1 MTMRCRLP
9 VVLTIIW
16 LMVRVSFTAQG
27 TTIIPFTDLGALTHY
42 SDAVVIAT
50 VLDQYAVE
58 LDGETRFNIKL
69 KVSKTIK
76 GTLHEDIDFEV
87 QRWEKVIDDK
97 WMTMWGDLDLYEGA
111 SYLLFLDKRPS
122 GLYHPLCFSYYVFE
136 ELTMNGVSY
145 LVPSEG
151 AREFTLHKDTETE
164 PLAVYQKKE
173 LIASLSRVVAGEEW
187 NSNIARTGLSQ
198 DDFYHFDNQRAVPSE
213 CTYMTAAG
221 RNIRWNVFEDNSV
234 GIHYTQGGAAGCSS
248 SIARTQAAIS
258 GLQAAYP
265 DINITDQGT
274 VVNFANCA
282 DETAMGSDFRSW
294 VNSNLGGYRN
304 IVIFYDDPCDEVTD
318 LDNCGGILAIGGL
331 YSIGK
336 HTYDGVDWGT
346 GQYGYVVL
354 NDGLGACKCNNEFTE
369 VLMHEIS
376 HALGLGH
383 IASGEGAANM
393 NPSCCNEITALDQGC
408 MEYPYEA
415 GEQSLLPLELIGFEG
430 HSRGYNNHLRWETA
444 WEQDVEGFILE
455 RADAQSD
462 GQFREVTTILS
473 RGNSEA
479 GHVYEWI
486 DRTGAPGDNYYRL
499 RNRDLDGSEDLSQI
513 VTIKQEARSHSE
525 IYPSHTRDE
534 LHLVRASEGHA
545 RVQIVDQNGIVHQD
559 AVVQSMNE
567 TVSVGTLP
575 AGWYYLHL
583 ADASELNTYRFYK
596 IE

>member
-1 MTMRCRLP
+1 MRCRLP
-9 VVLTIIW
+9 LVPIII
-16 LMVRVSFTAQG
+16 LIMMRITLDVQG
-27 TTIIPFTDLGALTHY
+27 TTIIPFTDLGSLTQY

-50 VLDQYAVE
+50 VLDHYAVE
-58 LDGETRFNIKL
+58 QEGETRFRFRL

-76 GTLHEDIDFEV
+76 GALHEDNDFEV

-97 WMTMWGDLDLYEGA
+97 WMTMWGDLDLYDGA

-145 LVPSEG
+145 MVPSEG
-151 AREFTLHKDTETE
+151 AREFVLHQDTESE
-164 PLAVYQKKE
+164 PLAVYRKKD
-173 LIASLSRVVAGEEW
+173 LIASLSEVVAGAEW
-187 NSNIARTGLSQ
+187 NNSIAKTHLSQ

-221 RNIRWNVFEDNSV
+221 RNIRWNVFEENAV

-274 VVNFANCA
+274 VVNFANCS
-282 DETAMGSDFRSW
+282 DESALGSDFRSW
-294 VNSNLGGYRN
+294 VSANLGGYRN
-304 IVIFYDDPCDEVTD
+304 IVIFYDDPCDEVSD
-318 LDNCGGILAIGGL
+318 LNNCGGILAIGGV

-354 NDGLGACKCNNEFTE
+354 NDGLGTCKCNNQFTE

-383 IASGEGAANM
+383 IASAEGAANM
-393 NPSCCNEITALDQGC
+393 NPSCCNDITALDQGC
-408 MEYPYEA
+408 MEYPYAA
-415 GEQSLLPLELIGFEG
+415 GEQSILPLELIGFEG
-430 HSRGYNNHLRWETA
+430 HSIGYNNHLRWETA
-444 WEQDVEGFILE
+444 WEQDVEGFVLE
-455 RADAQSD
+455 RADALTDGNFVEVAIIQSK
-462 GQFREVTTILS
+462 
-473 RGNSEA
+473 GNTEG
-479 GHVYEWI
+479 GHTYEWI
-486 DRTGAPGDNYYRL
+486 DYTGAPGANYYRL
-499 RNRDLDGSEDLSQI
+499 RNRDLDGSESLSQI
-513 VTIKQEARSHSE
+513 VTITQEARINSVL
-525 IYPSHTRDE
+525 YPSHTREE
-534 LHLVRASEGHA
+534 LHLVRPSSGNA
-545 RVQIVDQNGIVHQD
+545 RMQIVDQNGIIYRDTEVR
-559 AVVQSMNE
+559 SMNE
-567 TVSVGTLP
+567 TVSVGRLP
-575 AGWYYLHL
+575 VGWYYLHL
-583 ADASELNTYRFYK
+583 ADANELKTYRFFK